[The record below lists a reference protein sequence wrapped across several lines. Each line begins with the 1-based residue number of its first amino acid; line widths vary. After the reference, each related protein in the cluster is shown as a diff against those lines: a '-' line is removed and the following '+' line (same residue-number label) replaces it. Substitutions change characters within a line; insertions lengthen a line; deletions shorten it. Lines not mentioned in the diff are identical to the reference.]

1 MRAPQTRSPVHAHGE
16 DGVARRVEG
25 SARDRIAVAR
35 EQHSCGTP
43 ARVPDTSRPVGT
55 PGDERGTVAA
65 ERGTGDTVCMADQI
79 RDETAGAKRPDSR
92 GRIRAGCD
100 KKRAVAGNDSRSHL
114 SAVPSQLVYEASAVA
129 KRPNARNLVSAGRY
143 ETLSIRR
150 ERSARDLTFLINS
163 REEATSPR
171 IEHTRHMPD
180 ADCRHEPTTRVE

>member
-16 DGVARRVEG
+16 NRVARRVEG

-43 ARVPDTSRPVGT
+43 ARVPDTSRSVGT

-65 ERGTGDTVCMADQI
+65 ERGTGDTVRMADQI
-79 RDETAGAKRPDSR
+79 RDESAG
-92 GRIRAGCD
+92 
-100 KKRAVAGNDSRSHL
+100 
-114 SAVPSQLVYEASAVA
+114 A
-129 KRPNARNLVSAGRY
+129 KRPNARSLVSARRD

-150 ERSARDLTFLINS
+150 ERSARDLAFLINS

-180 ADCRHEPTTRVE
+180 ADCRYEPTTRVE

>member
-25 SARDRIAVAR
+25 TARDRIAMAR
-35 EQHSCGTP
+35 EEHSCRTP

-100 KKRAVAGNDSRSHL
+100 KERAVAGNDSRSHL
-114 SAVPSQLVYEASAVA
+114 SAVPSQLVCEASAV
-129 KRPNARNLVSAGRY
+129 
-143 ETLSIRR
+143 
-150 ERSARDLTFLINS
+150 
-163 REEATSPR
+163 
-171 IEHTRHMPD
+171 
-180 ADCRHEPTTRVE
+180 